1 MSANPILA
9 SLIPAAPPAARS
21 GAAPSSSAGGDGAA
35 FEGLLNGYSE
45 SGTPGAVETPPSG
58 AVPTT
63 APAAAQSALPTTL
76 YALALRSAATHGAAP
91 DPNADSVP
99 AATTPKAAPA
109 APTVHASAAP
119 TTPRPLPTLAPPT
132 ATNDAKPPLPAT
144 NPKGVATG
152 PTSPA
157 KAPSKTSPPDEGPN
171 DPVAANPAPTSS
183 ALASQGFPQ
192 LAAVAPAAG
201 ASAASTGPTNPAA
214 PTPRAA
220 APATPPTA
228 SPPRTAAAKTS
239 TPPSDAPAAADT
251 LATQTALPPN
261 AASPSDSGSAAL
273 AAAVLS
279 IAQAISPFDAETGGA
294 PAAATAAAP
303 VVASPLPLRGVQA
316 RTHLTVVGSRLFSVA
331 SARAQQA
338 LESEPT
344 SPPTPAPAV
353 AVAPAAALPK
363 ATSGAPSGGAPAR
376 DDAAATTPARPFV
389 SDATAGLVAAPTP
402 AAATNS
408 VPVADLGDRLADE
421 AATLTPAAQDPT
433 TAAPRG
439 PVKELMFQLEPAD
452 LGKVAVKLRL
462 STGRLTV
469 DIGVDNPGAL
479 SELEK
484 QRDAMA
490 AKLSSSAQPLE
501 SLVIHQQSAPENP
514 AGEPTAS
521 SAGFFDSP
529 ASGEGATRR
538 QANGPPDRQAR
549 APAPASAPNAPLAQR
564 SDLLV

>member
-21 GAAPSSSAGGDGAA
+21 GAAPSSGAGGDGAA

-63 APAAAQSALPTTL
+63 APAAAQSALPSTL

-99 AATTPKAAPA
+99 AATTPTPSLAAAPKAAPA
-109 APTVHASAAP
+109 AATAHPSAAP

-157 KAPSKTSPPDEGPN
+157 KASSKTSPPDEGPS
-171 DPVAANPAPTSS
+171 DPVAANPEPTSS

-192 LAAVAPAAG
+192 LAAATAG
-201 ASAASTGPTNPAA
+201 ARGASTGPTTPAA
-214 PTPRAA
+214 STPRA
-220 APATPPTA
+220 PATATLPT
-228 SPPRTAAAKTS
+228 RTAVANTWA
-239 TPPSDAPAAADT
+239 PPSDAPAAA
-251 LATQTALPPN
+251 AALPA
-261 AASPSDSGSAAL
+261 AASSAANTASPLDSGSAAL
-273 AAAVLS
+273 ASAVLS
-279 IAQAISPFDAETGGA
+279 IAQAISPLSAEAGGA
-294 PAAATAAAP
+294 PAAATAGAP
-303 VVASPLPLRGVQA
+303 VGASPLPLRGVQA

-363 ATSGAPSGGAPAR
+363 ATSGSPSGGAPAR
-376 DDAAATTPARPFV
+376 DDAAATTPATPFV
-389 SDATAGLVAAPTP
+389 ADATAGLAAAPTP
-402 AAATNS
+402 ADS
-408 VPVADLGDRLADE
+408 VSVADLGERLADE
-421 AATLTPAAQDPT
+421 AATLTTAAHDPT
-433 TAAPRG
+433 AAAPRG

-521 SAGFFDSP
+521 SSAGFFDSP